1 MFKLYAKKLVAMRN
15 YLYLTIILIT
25 LIYACS
31 EPCLDLAN
39 RICDCEPTANRRNT
53 CKNTFVRN
61 NPVSISEDDEK
72 RCEELLKTCS
82 CDSLKKGD
90 YQACG
95 LSKPAVSE

>member
-1 MFKLYAKKLVAMRN
+1 MKR
-15 YLYLTIILIT
+15 YLLLIAIILT
-25 LIYACS
+25 CACS

-72 RCEELLKTCS
+72 RCEKLLRTCS
-82 CDSLKKGD
+82 CDALEKGD

-95 LSKPAVSE
+95 LSKAPVSE